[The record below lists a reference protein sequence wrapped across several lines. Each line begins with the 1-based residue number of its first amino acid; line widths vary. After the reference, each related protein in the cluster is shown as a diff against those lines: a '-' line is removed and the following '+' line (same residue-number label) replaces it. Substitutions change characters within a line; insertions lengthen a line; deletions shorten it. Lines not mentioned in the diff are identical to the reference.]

1 MDNLHIREAENETLS
16 ANIISSINSGC
27 HATDPRMQLNPK
39 LVRHANTHGNQY
51 TNPNLHPNPHRD
63 FYTYSNLHIH
73 PHFHSDCN
81 LHSLAVSNHYPTPH
95 AGLFTGGIESRRP
108 SSWLR

>member
-51 TNPNLHPNPHRD
+51 TN
-63 FYTYSNLHIH
+63 SNLHIY
-73 PHFHSDCN
+73 PHFHPDCN